1 MKTITNN
8 CLNIFIQISKNIIAS
23 TVVVETKGGKMEI
36 SKDESGDVIV
46 KGPAEYA
53 FSGKIDIY

>member
-1 MKTITNN
+1 MIN

-23 TVVVETKGGKMEI
+23 SVVVETKGGKMEI
-36 SKDESGDVIV
+36 SKEQSGDVIV